1 MRKFI
6 QKALEKIEKLD
17 IQQIHKLVSDLA
29 QENERLEVVLES
41 MTDGIMVTD
50 TENRLVLY
58 NKSAERLIPFVSV
71 TEVYERKVWSVIAD
85 MEIADFV
92 RSVLERQ
99 ETVRDRE
106 FSIRLG
112 GETRTLS
119 CSVLPLVRNGKIQG
133 NLFHIEDVTEKR
145 AKEIRLRR
153 AESLASLTTLAAGV
167 AHEIKNPLGAIG
179 IHIQLIKKSLQGKG
193 RVGKR
198 AVMKHLDV
206 VTEEV
211 ERLNKIVV
219 DFLFAVRPMDV
230 HLELRDL
237 NRILLD
243 LVKFMEVETAQG
255 DVKLN
260 VELAEGLP
268 KLLLDEKYIKQAVLN
283 LVKNALGA
291 MPEGGVLTIRTE
303 KKGDY
308 VRLQVIDT
316 GIGIPPEYLDKI
328 FEPYFTT
335 KEFGSGLGLT
345 IVYKIV
351 KEHQGEITVDSEP
364 GKGTVFTIKFPI
376 PQPERQLIDY
386 RQEVSEGVV
395 T

>member
-1 MRKFI
+1 
-6 QKALEKIEKLD
+6 
-17 IQQIHKLVSDLA
+17 
-29 QENERLEVVLES
+29 
-41 MTDGIMVTD
+41 
-50 TENRLVLY
+50 
-58 NKSAERLIPFVSV
+58 
-71 TEVYERKVWSVIAD
+71 
-85 MEIADFV
+85 
-92 RSVLERQ
+92 
-99 ETVRDRE
+99 
-106 FSIRLG
+106 
-112 GETRTLS
+112 
-119 CSVLPLVRNGKIQG
+119 
-133 NLFHIEDVTEKR
+133 
-145 AKEIRLRR
+145 
-153 AESLASLTTLAAGV
+153 V

-198 AVMKHLDV
+198 AVMKHLEV

-219 DFLFAVRPMDV
+219 DFLFAVRPMDA

-237 NRILLD
+237 NGILRD
-243 LVKFMEVETAQG
+243 MVKFVEVETAQG

-303 KKGDY
+303 RKGDY
-308 VRLQVIDT
+308 VRLQVTDT

-364 GKGTVFTIKFPI
+364 GKGTTFTIKFPV

>member
-17 IQQIHKLVSDLA
+17 SQQIQKLVSDLA

-85 MEIADFV
+85 MEISDFV
-92 RSVLERQ
+92 KSVLEQQ

-112 GETRTLS
+112 GGTRTLS

-179 IHIQLIKKSLQGKG
+179 IHIQLIKKSLQGKS

-198 AVMKHLDV
+198 ALMKHLDV

-219 DFLFAVRPMDV
+219 DFLFAVRPMDAR
-230 HLELRDL
+230 LELRDL
-237 NRILLD
+237 NGILLD
-243 LVKFMEVETAQG
+243 LVKFVEVETAQG

-260 VELAEGLP
+260 VELAENLP
-268 KLLLDEKYIKQAVLN
+268 KLLLDEKFIKQAVLN
-283 LVKNALGA
+283 LVKNALSA
-291 MPEGGVLTIRTE
+291 MPEGGVLSLRTVR
-303 KKGDY
+303 KGDY
-308 VRLQVIDT
+308 VKLQVSDT
-316 GIGIPPEYLDKI
+316 GIGIPMEYLDKI

-364 GKGTVFTIKFPI
+364 GKGTTFTIKFPI

-386 RQEVSEGVV
+386 KQEVPEGVA

>member
-71 TEVYERKVWSVIAD
+71 AEVYERKVWSVIAD

-119 CSVLPLVRNGKIQG
+119 CSVLPLVRNGNIQG

-198 AVMKHLDV
+198 AVMKHLEV

-219 DFLFAVRPMDV
+219 DFLFAVRPMDA

-237 NRILLD
+237 NGILRD
-243 LVKFMEVETAQG
+243 MVKFVEVETAQG

-303 KKGDY
+303 RKGDY
-308 VRLQVIDT
+308 VRLQVTDT

-364 GKGTVFTIKFPI
+364 GKGTTFTIKFPV

>member
-6 QKALEKIEKLD
+6 QKALEKIDKLD
-17 IQQIHKLVSDLA
+17 SQQIQKLVSDLA

-50 TENRLVLY
+50 SENRLVLY
-58 NKSAERLIPFVSV
+58 NKSAERLLPFVTV
-71 TEVYERKVWSVIAD
+71 PEVYERKVWSVIAD
-85 MEIADFV
+85 MEISDFV
-92 RSVLERQ
+92 KSVLEHQ

-106 FSIRLG
+106 FSIRMG
-112 GETRTLS
+112 GEIRTLS

-179 IHIQLIKKSLQGKG
+179 IHIQLIRKALQGRG

-198 AVMKHLDV
+198 TLMKHLDV
-206 VTEEV
+206 VIEEV

-219 DFLFAVRPMDV
+219 DFLFAVRPMDSR
-230 HLELRDL
+230 LELRDL
-237 NRILLD
+237 NGILLD
-243 LVKFMEVETAQG
+243 VVKFIEVETAQG

-268 KLLLDEKYIKQAVLN
+268 KLQLDEKYIKQAVLN
-283 LVKNALGA
+283 LVKNALSA

-303 KKGDY
+303 RKGDY
-308 VRLQVIDT
+308 VRLQVADT
-316 GIGIPPEYLDKI
+316 GIGIPPEHMDKI
-328 FEPYFTT
+328 FDPYFTT

-351 KEHQGEITVDSEP
+351 KEHQGEITVDSELN
-364 GKGTVFTIKFPI
+364 KGTTFTIKFPI

-386 RQEVSEGVV
+386 KQEVPEGVIP
-395 T
+395 

>member
-58 NKSAERLIPFVSV
+58 NKSAERLIPFGSV
-71 TEVYERKVWSVIAD
+71 TEAYERKVWSVIAD

-112 GETRTLS
+112 GEIRTLS

-179 IHIQLIKKSLQGKG
+179 IHIQLIKKSLQGKS

-219 DFLFAVRPMDV
+219 DFLFAVRPMDA

-237 NRILLD
+237 NGILLD
-243 LVKFMEVETAQG
+243 MVKFVEVETAQG

-268 KLLLDEKYIKQAVLN
+268 RLLLDEKYIKQALLN

-291 MPEGGVLTIRTE
+291 MPDGGVLTIRTE
-303 KKGDY
+303 RKGDY
-308 VRLQVIDT
+308 VRLQVTDT

-364 GKGTVFTIKFPI
+364 GKGTTFTIKFPV

-386 RQEVSEGVV
+386 RQEVSEGVA

>member
-17 IQQIHKLVSDLA
+17 SQQIQKLVSDLA

-71 TEVYERKVWSVIAD
+71 PEVYERKVWAVIAD
-85 MEIADFV
+85 IEISDFV
-92 RSVLERQ
+92 KSVLEHQ

-106 FSIRLG
+106 FSIRVG
-112 GETRTLS
+112 GEPRTLS

-198 AVMKHLDV
+198 ALMKHLDV

-219 DFLFAVRPMDV
+219 DFLFAVRPMDA

-237 NRILLD
+237 NGILLD
-243 LVKFMEVETAQG
+243 LVKFVEVETAQG

-268 KLLLDEKYIKQAVLN
+268 RLLLDEKYIKQAVLN
-283 LVKNALGA
+283 LVKNSLSA
-291 MPEGGVLTIRTE
+291 MPQGGVLTIRTE
-303 KKGDY
+303 RKGDY
-308 VRLQVIDT
+308 VRLQVMDT

-351 KEHQGEITVDSEP
+351 KEHKGEITVDSEP
-364 GKGTVFTIKFPI
+364 GRGTTFTIKFPI

-386 RQEVSEGVV
+386 RQEVPEGVA

>member
-6 QKALEKIEKLD
+6 QKALEKIDKLD
-17 IQQIHKLVSDLA
+17 SQQIQKLVSDLA

-50 TENRLVLY
+50 SENRLVLY
-58 NKSAERLIPFVSV
+58 NKSAERLLPFVTV
-71 TEVYERKVWSVIAD
+71 PEVYERKVWSVIAD
-85 MEIADFV
+85 MEISDFV
-92 RSVLERQ
+92 KSVLEHQ

-106 FSIRLG
+106 FSIRMG
-112 GETRTLS
+112 GEIRTLS

-179 IHIQLIKKSLQGKG
+179 IHIQLIRKALQGKG

-198 AVMKHLDV
+198 TLMKHLDV
-206 VTEEV
+206 VIEEV

-219 DFLFAVRPMDV
+219 DFLFAVRPMDSR
-230 HLELRDL
+230 LELRDL
-237 NRILLD
+237 NGILLD
-243 LVKFMEVETAQG
+243 VVKFIEVETAQG

-268 KLLLDEKYIKQAVLN
+268 KLQLDEKYIKQAVLN
-283 LVKNALGA
+283 LVKNALSA

-303 KKGDY
+303 RKGDY
-308 VRLQVIDT
+308 VRLQVADT
-316 GIGIPPEYLDKI
+316 GIGIPPEHMDKI
-328 FEPYFTT
+328 FDPYFTT

-351 KEHQGEITVDSEP
+351 KEHQGEITVDSELN
-364 GKGTVFTIKFPI
+364 KGTTFTIKFPI

-386 RQEVSEGVV
+386 KQEVPEGVIP
-395 T
+395 

>member
-6 QKALEKIEKLD
+6 QKALEKIDKLD
-17 IQQIHKLVSDLA
+17 RQQISALVSQLA
-29 QENERLEVVLES
+29 QENDRLEVVLDS

-58 NKSAERLIPFVSV
+58 NKAAERLIPFS
-71 TEVYERKVWSVIAD
+71 TLQEVYEKKVWSVIED

-92 RSVLERQ
+92 HSVLEKQ

-106 FSIRLG
+106 FSLRIG
-112 GETRTLS
+112 GEIRTLS

-145 AKEIRLRR
+145 SKEVRLRR

-179 IHIQLIKKSLQGKG
+179 IHIQLMKKSLQVKGKPSK
-193 RVGKR
+193 RVL
-198 AVMKHLDV
+198 MKHLEV
-206 VTEEV
+206 VNEEV

-219 DFLFAVRPMDV
+219 DFLFAVRPMDAN
-230 HLELRDL
+230 LELRDL
-237 NRILLD
+237 NAIIYD
-243 LVKFMEVETAQG
+243 LVKFVEVEAAQA

-260 VELAEGLP
+260 VKLTEGLP

-283 LVKNALGA
+283 LVKNSLSA
-291 MPEGGVLTIRTE
+291 MPEGGILTLSTDR
-303 KKGDY
+303 KGDY
-308 VRLQVIDT
+308 VKLQVIDT

-364 GKGTVFTIKFPI
+364 GKGTAVTIKLPV

-386 RQEVSEGVV
+386 KQEVVEEVFS
-395 T
+395 